1 MRYTIVL
8 KLQVQKVERYAES
21 AQPES
26 GLFAARFIPEGQLA
40 AFYRAGL
47 TKCTPGCEKFWGK
60 LGQKWYTTAGKYSP
74 TWEPLFSP
82 PLYSGLIIPCDVD
95 FFALSARLLAM
106 PKT

>member
-1 MRYTIVL
+1 MQYTIL

-47 TKCTPGCEKFWGK
+47 NKWSSGWENFLGK
-60 LGQKWYTTAGKYSP
+60 LGQKW
-74 TWEPLFSP
+74 
-82 PLYSGLIIPCDVD
+82 
-95 FFALSARLLAM
+95 
-106 PKT
+106 